1 MTAHPT
7 DPRRIL
13 MVRGGDHRWV
23 RHDRALLRALQLGGH
38 TVVDLDL
45 GHHPTAVPTPFTE
58 PAPTRPVDLRAL
70 DRLVD
75 RARPDLVGSSTAVT
89 PRYLL
94 RGSWIRQDQGVLTG
108 RSWA

>member
-1 MTAHPT
+1 
-7 DPRRIL
+7 PRRIL

-75 RARPDLVGSSTAVT
+75 RARPDLVLFAGEA
-89 PRYLL
+89 
-94 RGSWIRQDQGVLTG
+94 
-108 RSWA
+108 

>member
-45 GHHPTAVPTPFTE
+45 GRHPTAVPTPFTE

-75 RARPDLVGSSTAVT
+75 RARPDGVGAPSTTT
-89 PRYLL
+89 PYQC
-94 RGSWIRQDQGVLTG
+94 GQCAS
-108 RSWA
+108 